1 MRQFVPN
8 SPFAAQLGI
17 ELIDV
22 GDDGA
27 RLRLPWRPEHATVGD
42 VVHGGAISTLADMA
56 VMASAWATDD
66 VPADLRGVTV
76 SLTVNFLDAARAED
90 LEARGRVVRRGRSL
104 TCCEA
109 DVLGADGRIV
119 ARALGTYKVG

>member
-8 SPFAAQLGI
+8 SPFAAALGI
-17 ELIDV
+17 ELV
-22 GDDGA
+22 GIGEDA
-27 RLRLPWRPEHATVGD
+27 ATLRLPWRSDLATIGD

-56 VMASAWATDD
+56 VMAAAWATED

-90 LEARGRVVRRGRSL
+90 LEASGRVVRRGRSL

-109 DVLGADGRIV
+109 DVRGADGRLV
-119 ARALGTYKVG
+119 AKALGTYKVG